1 MQSVPKWVQMLSVV
15 KFLAE
20 NEEKDH
26 EKEMSRRPLSHMQ
39 LAYEHPQGLH
49 VVAPAHRTPSR
60 SFMST
65 KDREKQEVKSN
76 KDGRDQLA
84 SKWYRTHTSK
94 ETTKSKFITPVFL
107 TKSRRL

>member
-1 MQSVPKWVQMLSVV
+1 MLSVV

-20 NEEKDH
+20 NEDKAH

-39 LAYEHPQGLH
+39 LTYEHPQGLH
-49 VVAPAHRTPSR
+49 VIAPAHRTPSR

-76 KDGRDQLA
+76 KDGKDQLA
-84 SKWYRTHTSK
+84 SNWYKTHHQ
-94 ETTKSKFITPVFL
+94 
-107 TKSRRL
+107 RRLQNLSSLHQSCQQNHEDSRSESKKI